1 MNARNGASV
10 VRVLGLGFLLYLVW
24 CFATWFFE
32 GRVNLLQ
39 QPTPMGRAVY
49 VIIANILVGI
59 LGVAWLLRSSLAHG
73 FTDLDKLGFRSPR
86 RTLVAIVLAL
96 IGGFAL
102 FIVQS
107 PPSLEPLVVL
117 NGFAQVLPGSIAEI
131 LVCWVAVGALT
142 EGVTRGRGRV
152 VSLVLAILA
161 ADVLFG
167 LYHFA
172 HSAPFNQWP
181 IVLFLMVVGLLT
193 SLVYFLTRD
202 VYATILVHNFMGMKG
217 VMGSIDLAIL
227 RQPLVPLYLL
237 VVLSVAAL
245 VLVHLWLHQQATHGG
260 EVSRQPAMRM
270 RPVT

>member
-10 VRVLGLGFLLYLVW
+10 IRVLGLSFVLYLVW
-24 CFATWFFE
+24 CLATWFFE

-39 QPTPMGRAVY
+39 QPTPIGRAVY

-59 LGVAWLLRSSLAHG
+59 VGVAWLLRSPLAHG

-86 RTLVAIVLAL
+86 RSLVAIILAL

-102 FIVQS
+102 FIVQG
-107 PPSLEPLVVL
+107 PPSLEPLVVW
-117 NGFAQVLPGSIAEI
+117 NGFAQVLPGSVAEI

-142 EGVTRGRGRV
+142 EAATKGRGRL
-152 VSLVLAILA
+152 VSLALAILA

-227 RQPLVPLYLL
+227 RQPLIPLYLL
-237 VVLSVAAL
+237 VVLSVVVL
-245 VLVHLWLHQQATHGG
+245 VLVHLWLHQQAVKDG
-260 EVSRQPAMRM
+260 EISRKPAMRM